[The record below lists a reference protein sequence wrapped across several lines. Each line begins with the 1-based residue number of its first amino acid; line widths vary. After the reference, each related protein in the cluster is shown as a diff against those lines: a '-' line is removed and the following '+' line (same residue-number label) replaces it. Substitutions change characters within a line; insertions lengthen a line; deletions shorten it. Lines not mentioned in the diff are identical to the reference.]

1 MLKLELRNYVLRWP
15 SPEISLMTMQKQQMQ
30 LFSLPDRKGR
40 KQTVLHSFYF
50 SFSTYSNRNVN
61 TSFKMT
67 KCRCE
72 ITIKTTTA
80 TNRKLKGKV
89 FKTEI
94 DIVPCRKGFLWLT
107 LIIAFTRETK
117 ISQWLEIILLQIR
130 GGIFVRWFSNYCGL
144 KHFELSE

>member
-1 MLKLELRNYVLRWP
+1 
-15 SPEISLMTMQKQQMQ
+15 MQKQQMQ

-40 KQTVLHSFYF
+40 KQTVLRSFYF

-61 TSFKMT
+61 ASFKMT

-89 FKTEI
+89 FKNRNRYRT
-94 DIVPCRKGFLWLT
+94 VPQRVPVANFNNRLHE
-107 LIIAFTRETK
+107 R
-117 ISQWLEIILLQIR
+117 
-130 GGIFVRWFSNYCGL
+130 N
-144 KHFELSE
+144 